1 MTRDI
6 ALHTQLFMGRQLRCA
21 YVPIHGETTMKKLLL
36 STVALALSASLAMAE
51 VVFGTGAV
59 SQSNAGNEY
68 STLGGAGSLGNGFAI
83 SGSEVNSR
91 NYSAGIG
98 IGGTIGVLSGATTST
113 VSVGETTAVN
123 GSLSAGGAG
132 GFSGSSTAGGGVSN
146 AFAFGGLGVFQ
157 P

>member
-1 MTRDI
+1 
-6 ALHTQLFMGRQLRCA
+6 
-21 YVPIHGETTMKKLLL
+21 MKKLLL
-36 STVALALSASLAMAE
+36 STVALAFCAAVASAE

-59 SQSNAGNEY
+59 SQSNAGNEF
-68 STLGGAGSLGNGFAI
+68 STLGGAGSLGNGAAV
-83 SGSEVNSR
+83 SGSFVNSR

-98 IGGTIGVLSGATTST
+98 IGGTIGLLSGATTST

-123 GSLSAGGAG
+123 GSVSQGGAG
-132 GFSGSSTAGGGVSN
+132 GFSGSSSAGGGVSN

>member
-1 MTRDI
+1 
-6 ALHTQLFMGRQLRCA
+6 
-21 YVPIHGETTMKKLLL
+21 MKKILL
-36 STVALALSASLAMAE
+36 STAALFLSAAVLSAE

-68 STLGGAGSLGNGFAI
+68 STLGGAGSLGNGIAV
-83 SGSEVNSR
+83 SGSQVSSR

-98 IGGTIGVLSGATTST
+98 IGGTVGLLSGATTST
-113 VSVGETTAVN
+113 VAVGETTAVN
-123 GSLSAGGAG
+123 GSASQGGAG
-132 GFSGSSTAGGGVSN
+132 GFSGSSSAGGGVSN

>member
-1 MTRDI
+1 
-6 ALHTQLFMGRQLRCA
+6 
-21 YVPIHGETTMKKLLL
+21 MKKMLL
-36 STVALALSASLAMAE
+36 SVLAFGLSASLAFAE

-68 STLGGAGSLGNGFAI
+68 STLGGAGSLGNGIAV
-83 SGSEVNSR
+83 SGSQVNSR

-98 IGGTIGVLSGATTST
+98 IGGTIGLLSGAATST
-113 VSVGETTAVN
+113 VAVGETTAVN
-123 GSLSAGGAG
+123 GSASQGGAG
-132 GFSGSSTAGGGVSN
+132 GFSGSATAGGGVST